1 MTTPPFV
8 YRVVMAIGTPAV
20 RWWGRLEVRGL
31 ENLPPSGPTVV
42 MANHDSQWDPV
53 VAGIAALRRRHLRAL
68 AKDSLWKN
76 PVVGRWLT
84 GMGQIPIARGRGDK
98 GALQAAIDVLRDG
111 GCIGVFPEGTV
122 SRGRTMR
129 FLSGAG
135 RLALAVPGTTVLGL
149 RITGQTDIVRFPKR
163 PRVLVEFLP
172 PATPQEGESAVAL
185 TNRVMQQVR
194 TGAPPV
200 IPGRAKT
207 AARYRALVAEH
218 EAGQRGDVWGGDVQG
233 EDVQGERTERGDRA
247 S

>member
-1 MTTPPFV
+1 MTTPPIP

-31 ENLPPSGPTVV
+31 EHLPASGPTVV

-53 VAGIAALRRRHLRAL
+53 VAGIAALRRRQIQAL

-76 PVVGRWLT
+76 PVVGKWLD
-84 GMGQIPIARGRGDK
+84 GMGQIPIARGRGDA
-98 GALQAAIDVLRDG
+98 GALQAAIDVLRGG

-149 RITGQTDIVRFPKR
+149 RITGQVDIVRFPRR

-172 PATPQEGESAVAL
+172 PVTPVEGESAAAL
-185 TNRVMQQVR
+185 TNRVMREVR
-194 TGAPPV
+194 SSAPPV
-200 IPGRAKT
+200 IPGRAKK
-207 AARYRALVAEH
+207 AEHYRALVAEH
-218 EAGQRGDVWGGDVQG
+218 EAGGRA
-233 EDVQGERTERGDRA
+233 DRA

>member
-1 MTTPPFV
+1 MTTPSLP

-20 RWWGRLEVRGL
+20 RWWGRLDVRGL
-31 ENLPPSGPTVV
+31 EHLPPSGPTVI

-53 VAGIAALRRRHLRAL
+53 VAGIAALGVRPIQAL

-98 GALQAAIDVLRDG
+98 GALQAAIDVLQGG

-149 RITGQTDIVRFPKR
+149 RITGQDAVVRFPER
-163 PRVLVEFLP
+163 PRIVVEFLP
-172 PATPQEGESAVAL
+172 PTVPTEGESAAAL
-185 TNRVMQQVR
+185 TNRVMREVR
-194 TGAPPV
+194 STAPPV
-200 IPGRAKT
+200 IPGRAK
-207 AARYRALVAEH
+207 AAEKHRRLVAEH
-218 EAGQRGDVWGGDVQG
+218 EAATKAATKAEKPAADG
-233 EDVQGERTERGDRA
+233 A
-247 S
+247 A

>member
-1 MTTPPFV
+1 MTAPPFV
-8 YRVVMAIGTPAV
+8 YRVVMAVGTPAAK
-20 RWWGRLEVRGL
+20 WWGRMEVRGL
-31 ENLPPSGPTVV
+31 ENLPSSGPTVV

-76 PVVGRWLT
+76 PVVGKWLT
-84 GMGQIPIARGRGDK
+84 GMGQIPIARGRGDAN
-98 GALQAAIDVLRDG
+98 ALQAAIDVLRDG

-149 RITGQTDIVRFPKR
+149 RITGQNDIVRFPKR

-172 PATPQEGESAVAL
+172 PVTPREGESAVAL
-185 TNRVMQQVR
+185 TNRVMAEVR
-194 TGAPPV
+194 DGAPPV
-200 IPGRAKT
+200 VPGRAKT
-207 AARYRALVAEH
+207 AAKYRRLAAEH
-218 EAGQRGDVWGGDVQG
+218 AAEKKSAGSAGQQGAPEDGG
-233 EDVQGERTERGDRA
+233 R
-247 S
+247 